1 MSTALVNIGDSHTG
15 DLEGTPIAGDAVVCA
30 DGVITWI
37 GSTPDVEPE
46 SHDVVV
52 DAHGAA
58 LVPGFVDSH
67 VHVTF
72 GDYTPRQRTV
82 GFLESYLHG
91 GMTRAITASEVH
103 VPGRPTDPTGVK
115 ALAIAAERAFREFR
129 PGGVTVHAGSVILEP
144 GLEISDFEELPTP
157 ACGWPRPASADSRS
171 PGTTYPSSMRPAP
184 RGSS

>member
-144 GLEISDFEELPTP
+144 GLEISDFEELHD
-157 ACGWPRPASADSRS
+157 AGVWLAKAGFGGFEKPRDY
-171 PGTTYPSSMRPAP
+171 YPSSMRPAP